1 MNNAIVPKVYEIDYS
16 FLIKNY
22 LSPELWDKTWT
33 LFVYRNIKV
42 TLELDCINVRRP
54 RKLTFKLTIIED
66 TYSTYKYISH
76 DMTNSNFEV
85 LRKQVNGSIRDL
97 INYLEQHCIKKED
110 GYSRLCDSL
119 AEERRRLED
128 IANSYLDDNGIS
140 LQDVRDAYV
149 DSFKE
154 CIVIEA
160 KVRKRRG
167 KYEITK
173 EMLEEKLEKGMKN
186 KEIAEELGCEQS
198 YISVLK
204 KKFGLGMREYK
215 KRGE

>member
-1 MNNAIVPKVYEIDYS
+1 MEKTDLIFLAKLQQVMTTLDELDDIAKRNPTRQQMIDYEISDYLHLLQNEDLSDEKILELSKRLKQARLTRVSLFNTSELIKTYMNNNKVLIYS
-16 FLIKNY
+16 EHRHKLKDVIEEKMKTLNNNNNY
-22 LSPELWDKTWT
+22 
-33 LFVYRNIKV
+33 RI
-42 TLELDCINVRRP
+42 
-54 RKLTFKLTIIED
+54 
-66 TYSTYKYISH
+66 
-76 DMTNSNFEV
+76 
-85 LRKQVNGSIRDL
+85 
-97 INYLEQHCIKKED
+97 LEQED
-110 GYSRLCDSL
+110 
-119 AEERRRLED
+119 
-128 IANSYLDDNGIS
+128 
-140 LQDVRDAYV
+140 V

-173 EMLEEKLEKGMKN
+173 EMLEERFEKGMKN

>member
-1 MNNAIVPKVYEIDYS
+1 MEKTDLIFLAKLQQVMTTLDELDDIAKRNPTRQQMIDYEISDYLHLLQNEDLSDEKILELSKRLKQARLTRVSLFNTSELIKTYMNNNKVLIYSEHRHKLKDAIEEKMKTLNNSY
-16 FLIKNY
+16 NY
-22 LSPELWDKTWT
+22 
-33 LFVYRNIKV
+33 RI
-42 TLELDCINVRRP
+42 
-54 RKLTFKLTIIED
+54 
-66 TYSTYKYISH
+66 
-76 DMTNSNFEV
+76 
-85 LRKQVNGSIRDL
+85 
-97 INYLEQHCIKKED
+97 LEQED
-110 GYSRLCDSL
+110 
-119 AEERRRLED
+119 
-128 IANSYLDDNGIS
+128 
-140 LQDVRDAYV
+140 V

-154 CIVIEA
+154 CIVVET

-173 EMLEEKLEKGMKN
+173 EMLEEKLEKGIKN

>member
-1 MNNAIVPKVYEIDYS
+1 MEKTDLIFLAKLQLVMTTLDELDDIAKRNPTRQQMIDYEISDYLHLLQNEDLSDEKILELSKRLKQARLTRVSLFNTSELIKTYMNNNKVLIYSEHRHKLKDAIEEKMKT
-16 FLIKNY
+16 LNNNY
-22 LSPELWDKTWT
+22 N
-33 LFVYRNIKV
+33 YRI
-42 TLELDCINVRRP
+42 
-54 RKLTFKLTIIED
+54 
-66 TYSTYKYISH
+66 
-76 DMTNSNFEV
+76 
-85 LRKQVNGSIRDL
+85 
-97 INYLEQHCIKKED
+97 LEQED
-110 GYSRLCDSL
+110 
-119 AEERRRLED
+119 
-128 IANSYLDDNGIS
+128 
-140 LQDVRDAYV
+140 V

-154 CIVIEA
+154 CIVIET

-173 EMLEEKLEKGMKN
+173 EMLEERFEKGMKN

>member
-1 MNNAIVPKVYEIDYS
+1 MEKTDLIFLAKLQLVMTTLDELDDIAKRNPTRQQMIDYEISDYLHLLQNEDLS
-16 FLIKNY
+16 DEKILELSKRLKQARLTRVSLFNTSELIKTYINNNKVLIYSEHRHKLKDAIEEKMKTLNNNY
-22 LSPELWDKTWT
+22 N
-33 LFVYRNIKV
+33 YRI
-42 TLELDCINVRRP
+42 
-54 RKLTFKLTIIED
+54 
-66 TYSTYKYISH
+66 
-76 DMTNSNFEV
+76 
-85 LRKQVNGSIRDL
+85 
-97 INYLEQHCIKKED
+97 LEQED
-110 GYSRLCDSL
+110 
-119 AEERRRLED
+119 
-128 IANSYLDDNGIS
+128 
-140 LQDVRDAYV
+140 V

-154 CIVIEA
+154 CIVVET

-173 EMLEEKLEKGMKN
+173 EMLEERFEKGMKN

>member
-1 MNNAIVPKVYEIDYS
+1 MEKTDLIFLAKLQQVMTTLDELDDIAKRNPTRQQMIDYEISDYLHLLQNEDLSDEKILELSKRLKQARLTRVSLFNTSELIKTYMNNNKVLIYSEHRHKLKDAIEEKMKT
-16 FLIKNY
+16 LNNNY
-22 LSPELWDKTWT
+22 N
-33 LFVYRNIKV
+33 YRI
-42 TLELDCINVRRP
+42 
-54 RKLTFKLTIIED
+54 
-66 TYSTYKYISH
+66 
-76 DMTNSNFEV
+76 
-85 LRKQVNGSIRDL
+85 
-97 INYLEQHCIKKED
+97 LEQED
-110 GYSRLCDSL
+110 
-119 AEERRRLED
+119 
-128 IANSYLDDNGIS
+128 
-140 LQDVRDAYV
+140 V

-154 CIVIEA
+154 CIVVEA

-173 EMLEEKLEKGMKN
+173 EILEEKLEKGMKN

>member
-1 MNNAIVPKVYEIDYS
+1 MEKTDLIFLAKLQTIMNTLDELDDIAKRNPTRQQMIDYEISDYLHLLQNEDLSDEKILELSKRLKQARLTRVSLFNTSELIKTYMNNNKVLIYSEHRHKLKDAIEEKMKT
-16 FLIKNY
+16 LNNNY
-22 LSPELWDKTWT
+22 N
-33 LFVYRNIKV
+33 YRI
-42 TLELDCINVRRP
+42 
-54 RKLTFKLTIIED
+54 
-66 TYSTYKYISH
+66 
-76 DMTNSNFEV
+76 
-85 LRKQVNGSIRDL
+85 
-97 INYLEQHCIKKED
+97 LEQED
-110 GYSRLCDSL
+110 
-119 AEERRRLED
+119 
-128 IANSYLDDNGIS
+128 
-140 LQDVRDAYV
+140 V

-173 EMLEEKLEKGMKN
+173 EMLEERFEKGMKN

>member
-1 MNNAIVPKVYEIDYS
+1 MEKTDLIFLAKLQQVMTTLDELDDIAKRNPTRQQMIDYEISDYLHLLQNEDLSDEKILELSKRLKQARLTRVSLFNTSELIKTYMNNNKVLIYSEHRHKLKDAIEEKMKT
-16 FLIKNY
+16 LNNNY
-22 LSPELWDKTWT
+22 N
-33 LFVYRNIKV
+33 YRI
-42 TLELDCINVRRP
+42 
-54 RKLTFKLTIIED
+54 
-66 TYSTYKYISH
+66 
-76 DMTNSNFEV
+76 
-85 LRKQVNGSIRDL
+85 
-97 INYLEQHCIKKED
+97 LEQED
-110 GYSRLCDSL
+110 
-119 AEERRRLED
+119 
-128 IANSYLDDNGIS
+128 
-140 LQDVRDAYV
+140 V

-154 CIVIEA
+154 CIVIET

-173 EMLEEKLEKGMKN
+173 EMLEERFEKGMKN

>member
-1 MNNAIVPKVYEIDYS
+1 MEKTDLIFLAKLQLVMTTLDELDDIAKRNPTRQQMIDYEISDYLHLLQNEDLSDEKILELSKRLKQARLTRVSLFNTSELIKTYMNNNKVLIYSEHRHKLKDAIEEKMKT
-16 FLIKNY
+16 LNNNY
-22 LSPELWDKTWT
+22 N
-33 LFVYRNIKV
+33 YRI
-42 TLELDCINVRRP
+42 
-54 RKLTFKLTIIED
+54 
-66 TYSTYKYISH
+66 
-76 DMTNSNFEV
+76 
-85 LRKQVNGSIRDL
+85 
-97 INYLEQHCIKKED
+97 LEQED
-110 GYSRLCDSL
+110 
-119 AEERRRLED
+119 
-128 IANSYLDDNGIS
+128 
-140 LQDVRDAYV
+140 V

-154 CIVIEA
+154 CIVIES

-173 EMLEEKLEKGMKN
+173 EMLEERFEKGMKN

>member
-1 MNNAIVPKVYEIDYS
+1 MEKTDLIFLAKLQLVMTTLDELDDIAKRNPTRQQMIDYEISDYLHLLQNEDLSDEKILELSKRLKQARLTRVSLFNTSELIKTYMNNNKVLIYSEHRHKLKDAIEEKMKT
-16 FLIKNY
+16 LNNNY
-22 LSPELWDKTWT
+22 N
-33 LFVYRNIKV
+33 YRI
-42 TLELDCINVRRP
+42 
-54 RKLTFKLTIIED
+54 
-66 TYSTYKYISH
+66 
-76 DMTNSNFEV
+76 
-85 LRKQVNGSIRDL
+85 
-97 INYLEQHCIKKED
+97 LEQED
-110 GYSRLCDSL
+110 
-119 AEERRRLED
+119 
-128 IANSYLDDNGIS
+128 
-140 LQDVRDAYV
+140 V

-154 CIVIEA
+154 CIVVET

-173 EMLEEKLEKGMKN
+173 EMLEERFEKGMKN

>member
-1 MNNAIVPKVYEIDYS
+1 MEKTDLIFLAKLQLVMTTLDELDDIAKRNPTRQQTIDYEISDYLHLLQNEDLSDEKILELSKRLKQARLTRVSLFNTSELIKTYMNNNKVLIYSEHRHKLKDAIEEKMKT
-16 FLIKNY
+16 LNNNY
-22 LSPELWDKTWT
+22 N
-33 LFVYRNIKV
+33 YRI
-42 TLELDCINVRRP
+42 
-54 RKLTFKLTIIED
+54 
-66 TYSTYKYISH
+66 
-76 DMTNSNFEV
+76 
-85 LRKQVNGSIRDL
+85 
-97 INYLEQHCIKKED
+97 LEQED
-110 GYSRLCDSL
+110 
-119 AEERRRLED
+119 
-128 IANSYLDDNGIS
+128 
-140 LQDVRDAYV
+140 V

-154 CIVIEA
+154 CIVVET

-173 EMLEEKLEKGMKN
+173 EMLEERFEKGMKN

>member
-1 MNNAIVPKVYEIDYS
+1 MEKTDLIFLAKLQLVMTTLDELDDIAKRNPTRQQMIDYEISDYLHLLQNEDLSDEKILELSKRLKQARLTRVSLFNTSELIKTYMNNNKVLIYS
-16 FLIKNY
+16 EHRHKLKDVIEEKMKTLNNNY
-22 LSPELWDKTWT
+22 N
-33 LFVYRNIKV
+33 YRI
-42 TLELDCINVRRP
+42 
-54 RKLTFKLTIIED
+54 
-66 TYSTYKYISH
+66 
-76 DMTNSNFEV
+76 
-85 LRKQVNGSIRDL
+85 
-97 INYLEQHCIKKED
+97 LEQED
-110 GYSRLCDSL
+110 
-119 AEERRRLED
+119 
-128 IANSYLDDNGIS
+128 
-140 LQDVRDAYV
+140 V

-173 EMLEEKLEKGMKN
+173 EMLEERFEKGMKN

-204 KKFGLGMREYK
+204 KKFGLGIREYK

>member
-1 MNNAIVPKVYEIDYS
+1 MEKTDLIFLAKLQLVMTTLDELDDIAKRNPTRQQMIDYEISDYLHLLQNEDLSDEKILELSKRLKQARLTRVSLFNTSELIKTYMNNNKVLIYSEHRHKLKDAIEEKMKT
-16 FLIKNY
+16 LNNNY
-22 LSPELWDKTWT
+22 N
-33 LFVYRNIKV
+33 YRI
-42 TLELDCINVRRP
+42 
-54 RKLTFKLTIIED
+54 
-66 TYSTYKYISH
+66 
-76 DMTNSNFEV
+76 
-85 LRKQVNGSIRDL
+85 
-97 INYLEQHCIKKED
+97 LEQED
-110 GYSRLCDSL
+110 
-119 AEERRRLED
+119 
-128 IANSYLDDNGIS
+128 
-140 LQDVRDAYV
+140 V

-154 CIVIEA
+154 CIVIES

-186 KEIAEELGCEQS
+186 KDIAEELGCEQS

>member
-1 MNNAIVPKVYEIDYS
+1 MEKTDLIFLAKLQLVMTTLDELDDIAKRNPTRQQMIDYEISDYLHLLQNEDLIDEKILELSKRLKQARLTRVSLFNTSELIKTYMNNNKVLIYSEHRHKLKDAIEEKMKT
-16 FLIKNY
+16 LNNNY
-22 LSPELWDKTWT
+22 N
-33 LFVYRNIKV
+33 YRI
-42 TLELDCINVRRP
+42 
-54 RKLTFKLTIIED
+54 
-66 TYSTYKYISH
+66 
-76 DMTNSNFEV
+76 
-85 LRKQVNGSIRDL
+85 
-97 INYLEQHCIKKED
+97 LEQED
-110 GYSRLCDSL
+110 
-119 AEERRRLED
+119 
-128 IANSYLDDNGIS
+128 
-140 LQDVRDAYV
+140 V

-173 EMLEEKLEKGMKN
+173 EMLEERFEKGMKN

>member
-1 MNNAIVPKVYEIDYS
+1 MEKTDLIFLAKLQQVMTTLNELDDIAKRNPTRQQMIDYEISDYLHLLQNEDLSDEKILELSKRLKQARLTRVSLFNTSELIKTYMNNNKVLIYSEHRHKLKDAIEEKMKT
-16 FLIKNY
+16 LNNNY
-22 LSPELWDKTWT
+22 N
-33 LFVYRNIKV
+33 YRI
-42 TLELDCINVRRP
+42 
-54 RKLTFKLTIIED
+54 
-66 TYSTYKYISH
+66 
-76 DMTNSNFEV
+76 
-85 LRKQVNGSIRDL
+85 
-97 INYLEQHCIKKED
+97 LEQED
-110 GYSRLCDSL
+110 
-119 AEERRRLED
+119 
-128 IANSYLDDNGIS
+128 
-140 LQDVRDAYV
+140 V

-154 CIVIEA
+154 CIVIES

>member
-1 MNNAIVPKVYEIDYS
+1 MEKTDLIFLAKLQLVMTTLDELDDIAKRNPTRQQMIDYEISDYLHLLQNEDLSDEKILELSKRLKQARLTRVSLFNTSELIKTYMNNNKVLIYSEHRHKLKEAIEEKMKT
-16 FLIKNY
+16 LNNNY
-22 LSPELWDKTWT
+22 N
-33 LFVYRNIKV
+33 YRI
-42 TLELDCINVRRP
+42 
-54 RKLTFKLTIIED
+54 
-66 TYSTYKYISH
+66 
-76 DMTNSNFEV
+76 
-85 LRKQVNGSIRDL
+85 
-97 INYLEQHCIKKED
+97 LEQED
-110 GYSRLCDSL
+110 
-119 AEERRRLED
+119 
-128 IANSYLDDNGIS
+128 
-140 LQDVRDAYV
+140 V

-154 CIVIEA
+154 CIVVET

-173 EMLEEKLEKGMKN
+173 EMLEERFEKGMKN

>member
-1 MNNAIVPKVYEIDYS
+1 MEKTDLIFLAKLQLVMTTLDELDDIAKRNPTRQQMIDYEISDYLHLLQNEDLSDEKILELSKRLKQARLTRVSLFNTSELIKTYMNNNKVLIYS
-16 FLIKNY
+16 EHRHKLKDVIEEKMKTLNNNY
-22 LSPELWDKTWT
+22 N
-33 LFVYRNIKV
+33 YRI
-42 TLELDCINVRRP
+42 
-54 RKLTFKLTIIED
+54 
-66 TYSTYKYISH
+66 
-76 DMTNSNFEV
+76 
-85 LRKQVNGSIRDL
+85 
-97 INYLEQHCIKKED
+97 LEQED
-110 GYSRLCDSL
+110 
-119 AEERRRLED
+119 
-128 IANSYLDDNGIS
+128 
-140 LQDVRDAYV
+140 V

-173 EMLEEKLEKGMKN
+173 EMLEERFEKGMKN

>member
-1 MNNAIVPKVYEIDYS
+1 MEKTDLIFLAKLQLVMTTLDELDDIAKRNPTRQQMIDYEISDYLHLLQNEDLSDEKILELSKRLKQARLTRVSLFNTSELIKTYMNNNKVLIYS
-16 FLIKNY
+16 
-22 LSPELWDKTWT
+22 EH
-33 LFVYRNIKV
+33 R
-42 TLELDCINVRRP
+42 
-54 RKLTFKLTIIED
+54 RKLKDAIEEKMK
-66 TYSTYKYISH
+66 TL
-76 DMTNSNFEV
+76 NN
-85 LRKQVNGSIRDL
+85 
-97 INYLEQHCIKKED
+97 NYNYRILEQED
-110 GYSRLCDSL
+110 
-119 AEERRRLED
+119 
-128 IANSYLDDNGIS
+128 
-140 LQDVRDAYV
+140 V

-154 CIVIEA
+154 CIVVET

-198 YISVLK
+198 YISILK

>member
-1 MNNAIVPKVYEIDYS
+1 MEKTDLIFLAKLQQVMTTLDELDDIAKRNPTRQQMIDYEISDYLHLLQNEDLSDEKILELSKRLKQARLTRVSLFNTSELIKTYMNNNKVLIYSEHRHKLKDAIEEKMKTLNNSY
-16 FLIKNY
+16 NY
-22 LSPELWDKTWT
+22 
-33 LFVYRNIKV
+33 RI
-42 TLELDCINVRRP
+42 
-54 RKLTFKLTIIED
+54 
-66 TYSTYKYISH
+66 
-76 DMTNSNFEV
+76 
-85 LRKQVNGSIRDL
+85 
-97 INYLEQHCIKKED
+97 LEQED
-110 GYSRLCDSL
+110 
-119 AEERRRLED
+119 
-128 IANSYLDDNGIS
+128 
-140 LQDVRDAYV
+140 V

-154 CIVIEA
+154 CIVVET

-198 YISVLK
+198 YISILK